1 MEKHV
6 IPSLGACQLAKL
18 RPLQLQGYYAQK
30 LNAGRLKCEGGLSA
44 LSVRHH
50 DRLLNV
56 AFKRSRSL
64 NLISRNPVEDVCRL
78 KVADREIR
86 VRRRWTHIAT
96 PCRAL
101 QEEAASRV
109 DTAMRKVLQE
119 RAS

>member
-1 MEKHV
+1 M
-6 IPSLGACQLAKL
+6 
-18 RPLQLQGYYAQK
+18 QK
-30 LNAGRLKCEGGLSA
+30 LNAGWLKREGGLAAQS
-44 LSVRHH
+44 LRHQ
-50 DRLLNV
+50 DRPLNV
-56 AFKRSRSL
+56 AFKRARSL

-78 KVADREIR
+78 KVADREIQ
-86 VRRRWTHIAT
+86 VRRRWTHIAS